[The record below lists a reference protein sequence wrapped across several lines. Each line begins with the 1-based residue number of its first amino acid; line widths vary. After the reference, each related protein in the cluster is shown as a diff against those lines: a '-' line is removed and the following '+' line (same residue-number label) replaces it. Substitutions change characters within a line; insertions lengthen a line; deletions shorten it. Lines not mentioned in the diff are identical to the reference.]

1 MISLRDYQSTLI
13 GELRREF
20 KAHSSVLVV
29 LPTGGGKTAIA
40 TFILS
45 GILRNRQRGWF
56 ICHRAELIQQTSLTL
71 ERFGVRHSFIAAG
84 MEYDDTAT
92 IHIVS
97 IDTLKSRIS
106 DVDFPEFAIWDEAH
120 HLVAPTWL
128 AVKENMS
135 STRHVGLTATPELLD
150 GSGLGVAFS
159 RLILGP
165 TAKQLIECGH
175 LSDFDFFGPAM
186 PDLTQVKTEQGDYS
200 RSGAASVMSKPAIV
214 GDVVKNWLE
223 KAEGRITIGFAPN
236 RVTSQLMAQRFNEAG
251 IPSMHIDGTSP
262 KAERASA
269 AKKLASGEIKV
280 LWNVELLGEGY
291 DLSAQAGTDV
301 TIDCMIDASPTKSL
315 ARFLQRCGR
324 PLRPKANGSKAV
336 IIDCA
341 GNWTRHGLP
350 NTERQWSLDA
360 KKRNT
365 RGDNDNVPI
374 RQCMQCYYVHE
385 PAPVCPACGH
395 RHEIRERPVKED
407 TSAELKRIEQVE
419 HERRMQELNTRVRL
433 CRTLDDF
440 KALAVDMGYSPG
452 WAWHRYN
459 ARKGKKA
466 G

>member
-1 MISLRDYQSTLI
+1 MISLRDYQTSLI
-13 GELRREF
+13 DELRNQFRST
-20 KAHSSVLVV
+20 KSVLVV

-71 ERFGVRHSFIAAG
+71 NRFGVRHSFIAAG
-84 MEYDDTAT
+84 MEYDKTAT

-97 IDTLKSRIS
+97 IDTLKARIA
-106 DVDFPEFAIWDEAH
+106 DVEFPEYAIWDEAH

-128 AVKENMS
+128 SVKENMS

-165 TAKQLIECGH
+165 TAKQLIACGH
-175 LSDFDFFGPAM
+175 LSGFDFYGPAM

-214 GDVVKNWLE
+214 GDVVKNWIE

-251 IPSMHIDGTSP
+251 IPSMHIDGSSP

-360 KKRNT
+360 KKRST

-407 TSAELKRIEQVE
+407 TSAELKLIEAAAHE
-419 HERRMQELNTRVRL
+419 HRMQELNTRVRM
-433 CRTLDDF
+433 CKTLDDF
-440 KALAVDMGYSPG
+440 KTLAADMGYSPG
-452 WAWHRYN
+452 WAWHRYS